1 MIAAA
6 GQDDSPVRPVDRRAG
21 ERRRRGRPKEFGS
34 IVSVRLS
41 TTLHDKLAAE
51 ASARGV
57 DVADVIRERLNFV
70 SQK

>member
-1 MIAAA
+1 MCLNET
-6 GQDDSPVRPVDRRAG
+6 PVRQVERRAG
-21 ERRRRGRPKEFGS
+21 ERRGRGRPKEFGS

-41 TTLHDKLAAE
+41 TTLHDQLAAE